1 MAETRVKGSADS
13 CRYREKNVP
22 IRQGPA
28 GFIAAAALMLGAATQ
43 PLRADPVADFYK
55 GRTINLVIG
64 INVGGSYDIQARLL
78 ARFLP
83 NHIPGNPVIVPQNM
97 VGAGGLTMA
106 NYMASVAARDGTVMG
121 MVPNTL
127 VPFQAVGA
135 PGVKFDASKFQ
146 WIGTL
151 ETPADLIVVRTSTG
165 VTKPEQA
172 RAKELTIAASAKG
185 AITYI
190 IPEMLNQFAGMH
202 FKIVTGYQGSANM
215 ALALDRG
222 EVDANVNSWPS
233 LGAAKPE
240 WFRNNV
246 VSILAHSGSNN
257 PDLKNLPTIQ
267 SLALKEEDRKVMD
280 LVLSGDQLGR
290 PLAFPPDVPADRI
303 EALRKAF
310 DAVMQ
315 DPAFREEATKL
326 GYDIEPVG
334 GAKLQAAVGEILS
347 ASAAIKERARPII
360 SP

>member
-1 MAETRVKGSADS
+1 MALAS
-13 CRYREKNVP
+13 
-22 IRQGPA
+22 ILLL
-28 GFIAAAALMLGAATQ
+28 FLGLVGAV
-43 PLRADPVADFYK
+43 RADPVADFYK

-78 ARFLP
+78 GRFLT
-83 NHIPGNPVIVPQNM
+83 NYIPGNPVVVPQNM

-106 NYMASVAARDGTVMG
+106 NYMASVAARDGTVIG

-151 ETPADLIVVRTSTG
+151 ETPADLIVIRTSTG
-165 VTKPEQA
+165 VLKAEQA
-172 RAKELTIAASAKG
+172 RGKELTVAASAKG

-190 IPEMLNQFAGMH
+190 IPEMLNQFAGMN

-222 EVDANVNSWPS
+222 EVDGNVNSWPS

-240 WFRNNV
+240 WFRDKI

-257 PDLKNLPTIQ
+257 PDLKGLPTIQ
-267 SLALKEEDRKVMD
+267 SLAPKEDDRKVMD
-280 LVLSGDQLGR
+280 LVLSGDRLGR
-290 PLAFPPDVPADRI
+290 PLAFPPDVPSDRV

-310 DAVMQ
+310 DQVMQ
-315 DPAFREEATKL
+315 DPSFREEAAKL
-326 GYDIEPVG
+326 GYDVEPVG
-334 GAKLQAAVGEILS
+334 GEKLQAEVTQIL
-347 ASAAIKERARPII
+347 AAPQAIKERARPII

>member
-1 MAETRVKGSADS
+1 
-13 CRYREKNVP
+13 VP

-28 GFIAAAALMLGAATQ
+28 AVAVAIAMLCSAVIGAA
-43 PLRADPVADFYK
+43 RADSVADFYR
-55 GRTINLVIG
+55 GRTINMVIG

-78 ARFLP
+78 ARYLT

-106 NYMASVAARDGTVMG
+106 NYMASVAARDGTVIG

-127 VPFQAVGA
+127 VPFQAVSA

-146 WIGTL
+146 WIGTI
-151 ETPADLIVVRTSTG
+151 ETPADLIVLRTSTG
-165 VTKPEQA
+165 VLNAEQA
-172 RAKELTIAASAKG
+172 RGRELTIAASAKG

-190 IPEMLNQFAGMH
+190 IPEMLNQFAGMK

-240 WFRNNV
+240 WFRDKI

-257 PDLKNLPTIQ
+257 PDLKGLPTIQ
-267 SLALKEEDRKVMD
+267 SLAPKEDDRKVMN
-280 LVLSGDQLGR
+280 LVLSGDRLGR
-290 PLAFPPDVPADRI
+290 PIAFPPDVPADRV

-310 DAVMQ
+310 DAVVQ
-315 DPAFREEATKL
+315 DPAFRDEATRL

-334 GAKLQAAVGEILS
+334 GAALQAEVAEIL
-347 ASAAIKERARPII
+347 AAPAAIKERARPII